1 MLLEKNIPTEKRKR
15 EALRY
20 QPSFDL
26 RKNIAGVIAHYS
38 MEALREGITL
48 DINVAHETP
57 NYFHGKANCFVE
69 IFSQLLKVT
78 IASLD
83 EGTIYIR
90 ISHDSM
96 HLTNNCETDLTISIT
111 THSKAECSPLPDV
124 NLPPDSERITSRIP
138 MANCTTL
145 KRVRDLCAYL
155 AGSLILRKLDRNK
168 TLYRVNCFLQQ
179 AFPANRLQLV

>member
-1 MLLEKNIPTEKRKR
+1 MLLEKNLPAENSKR

-38 MEALREGITL
+38 TEALRKGITL

-90 ISHDSM
+90 IFHDSM
-96 HLTNNCETDLTISIT
+96 HLANNCETDLTISIT
-111 THSKAECSPLPDV
+111 TFSKAECSPLPDV
-124 NLPPDSERITSRIP
+124 KWTPDSERNTCMIP

-145 KRVRDLCAYL
+145 QRVRVLCAYL
-155 AGSLILRKLDRNK
+155 AGSLILQKLGGNK